1 MEHCIHKIRKIPT
14 KNKYGLQS
22 RHFIWNLKTYSV
34 HTHIF
39 THIQKFGVWARTS
52 VVVILMH
59 KVRFI
64 ALAVNKLS
72 DTLWSSTLP
81 SSIYNHDRV
90 DRACLYA
97 SRRHKMHGS
106 LVVLFDHDK
115 PTLLSKTRLLV
126 KKRDLAQHSPDQV
139 LSFLADVTRIMT
151 VNSNTVIVAKLLL
164 WHL

>member
-1 MEHCIHKIRKIPT
+1 
-14 KNKYGLQS
+14 
-22 RHFIWNLKTYSV
+22 
-34 HTHIF
+34 
-39 THIQKFGVWARTS
+39 
-52 VVVILMH
+52 MH

-72 DTLWSSTLP
+72 DTLRSSTLP

-90 DRACLYA
+90 DRACLYV

-126 KKRDLAQHSPDQV
+126 KNRLGTT
-139 LSFLADVTRIMT
+139 LTRP
-151 VNSNTVIVAKLLL
+151 SAIVFGRCYSYNDREFEYRYSSQTFAMALIKSL
-164 WHL
+164 